1 MARLEAFREN
11 SSRYAPLIDPTIQT
25 AHLSQN
31 DLADLVESLDYSRLS
46 TTPRRKSQGG
56 TSESH
61 PLVSNLPSPFFDDF
75 LNLLPL
81 SNTSRPGDMYF
92 SGMFAGDEDFAVL
105 PSDPS
110 APAKIPSPPPSGMTN
125 NRVTAI
131 PTNADTSNIQFHTN
145 VNGASNS
152 NNAAGPSNHHS
163 PRSTPRTTFS
173 QGSGSSPKSYSH
185 HHQEQAFPQYLQQQ
199 QQREPTHA
207 VPMPAGPVQ
216 FSPLEATSHASSYLS
231 HITSPPLLTSTSTS
245 NPTANP
251 PSNSAIDRNI
261 AASVNNA
268 PTISGSIHEGAT
280 SAQQRA
286 SYRRLSASNTGARR
300 PWYEQSQ
307 APEDIVGVFGD
318 PGQMAGLL

>member
-25 AHLSQN
+25 AHLSET
-31 DLADLVESLDYSRLS
+31 DLADLVECLDYSRLS

-81 SNTSRPGDMYF
+81 SNSSRPGDMYF
-92 SGMFAGDEDFAVL
+92 SGMFADDEDFAVL
-105 PSDPS
+105 PNDPS
-110 APAKIPSPPPSGMTN
+110 TAPAKIPSPPPSGMTN

-131 PTNADTSNIQFHTN
+131 PTNANTSNIQFHTN
-145 VNGASNS
+145 SNGASNS

-173 QGSGSSPKSYSH
+173 QGSGSSPKSYGH
-185 HHQEQAFPQYLQQQ
+185 YHQEQAFPQYLQQQ
-199 QQREPTHA
+199 QQREPIHT
-207 VPMPAGPVQ
+207 VPMPAGPAQ
-216 FSPLEATSHASSYLS
+216 FSPPEATSHASSYLS
-231 HITSPPLLTSTSTS
+231 HITSPPLLTSTS
-245 NPTANP
+245 NPPANP
-251 PSNSAIDRNI
+251 PSNSTVDRNI
-261 AASVNNA
+261 AASVNNVPA
-268 PTISGSIHEGAT
+268 ISGSIHEG
-280 SAQQRA
+280 AQQRA

-307 APEDIVGVFGD
+307 APEDIVGVFGNQ
-318 PGQMAGLL
+318 GQMAGLL